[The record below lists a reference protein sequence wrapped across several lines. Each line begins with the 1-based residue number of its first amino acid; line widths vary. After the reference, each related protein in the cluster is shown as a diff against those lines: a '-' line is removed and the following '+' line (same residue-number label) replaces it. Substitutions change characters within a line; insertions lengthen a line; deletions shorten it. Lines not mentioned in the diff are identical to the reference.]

1 MPNLSD
7 LPGLPGQAVSKIQ
20 QYVER
25 GAAELHYVRKIFESG
40 AFRLEP
46 PQNYAAMAVEIRKWG
61 EFGMLPSLNARRHP
75 DRAACI
81 DDDGEFTFKELDEAA
96 HAVAN
101 GLIEKGV
108 KGGDGVAIL
117 ARNSRW
123 FLIAYF
129 GAARVGARII
139 LLNSEF
145 SGPQI
150 KEVSER
156 EDAKLIIYDDEY
168 TKAVQKAEP
177 ELGKLRALGTN
188 PDSDESSGSK
198 DETLA
203 DLIERSSKDPA
214 PKASRHASIIILTSG
229 TTGTP
234 KGANRSTPP
243 TLAPVGGILSHV
255 PFKANEVTSLPAPM
269 FHALGFLHGTIA
281 MFLGSTLVLRR
292 KFKPPLVLEDI
303 EKHKVTAM
311 VVVPVMLSRI
321 LDAIEKMDKKP
332 DLSTLKIVFVSG
344 SALGADLAE
353 RALEDLGPVIYN
365 MYGSTEIAF
374 ATIAEPKHLQHNSST
389 VGPVV
394 KGVKVKIYDDNGKEL
409 PQGEIGR
416 IFVGNAFP
424 FEGYTGGGKKQIIDG
439 LLSSGDVGYFGD
451 DGLLYISGRDDEM
464 IVSGGENV
472 FPAEVEDLLN
482 GHPDVVEATA
492 IGVEDKEWGH
502 RLRAFVVKKGDA
514 DVDEDTLK
522 HYVRDHL
529 ARYKVPREVIFLDE
543 LPRNPTGKILKR
555 ELREMDPED
564 SGSGGK
570 GGKSKSDSKSKA
582 DGGGKAKDGADKA
595 KTDEADKKDDKDDKA
610 KADGADKKDDKADK
624 ESEKAE

>member
-1 MPNLSD
+1 MPNPID
-7 LPGLPGQAVSKIQ
+7 LPGQAIAKVQ
-20 QYVER
+20 QYLER
-25 GAAELHYVRKIFESG
+25 GSAELHYVRKIFEAG
-40 AFRLEP
+40 AFRIEP
-46 PQNYAAMAVEIRKWG
+46 PQNYAAMAGDIRKWG

-81 DDDGEFTFKELDEAA
+81 DEDGEFSYQELDDAA

-101 GLIEKGV
+101 GLIEMGV

-117 ARNSRW
+117 ARNHRW
-123 FLIAYF
+123 FLIANY

-156 EDAKLIIYDDEY
+156 EGAKLIIYDDEY
-168 TKAVQKAEP
+168 TKAVSKAEP
-177 ELGKLRALGTN
+177 ELGMLRALATN
-188 PDSDESSGSK
+188 PDSDEASGSK

-203 DLIERSSKDPA
+203 DLIERSEHKPA
-214 PKASRHASIIILTSG
+214 PKASKHASIIILTSG

-255 PFKANEVTSLPAPM
+255 PFKAGEVTSLPAPM
-269 FHALGFLHGTIA
+269 FHALGYLHGTIA

-321 LDAIEKMDKKP
+321 LDAVEKMDKKP
-332 DLSTLKIVFVSG
+332 DLSSLKIVFISG
-344 SALGADLAE
+344 SQLGAELAS
-353 RALEDLGPVIYN
+353 RALKDLGPVIYN

-374 ATIAEPKHLQHNSST
+374 ATIAGPKDLERNAAT

-394 KGVKVKIYDDNGKEL
+394 KGVKVKILDDNGKEL
-409 PQGEIGR
+409 PQGDVGR

-424 FEGYTGGGKKQIIDG
+424 FQGYTGGGHKQIIDG
-439 LLSSGDVGYFGD
+439 LMSSGDVGYFD
-451 DGLLYISGRDDEM
+451 EHGLLYVSGRDDEM

-472 FPAEVEDLLN
+472 FPAEVEDLIS

-502 RLRAFVVKKGDA
+502 RLRAFVVKKEDA
-514 DVDEDTLK
+514 ELDEDSVK

-529 ARYKVPREVIFLDE
+529 ARYKVPREVVFLDE

-555 ELREMDPED
+555 ELREMEV
-564 SGSGGK
+564 
-570 GGKSKSDSKSKA
+570 
-582 DGGGKAKDGADKA
+582 
-595 KTDEADKKDDKDDKA
+595 E
-610 KADGADKKDDKADK
+610 
-624 ESEKAE
+624 

>member
-7 LPGLPGQAVSKIQ
+7 LPGLGKIQ
-20 QYVER
+20 QYVDR
-25 GAAELHYVRKIFESG
+25 GTSELHYVRKIVESG
-40 AFRLEP
+40 AFRLESP
-46 PQNYAAMAVEIRKWG
+46 LNYAAMANEIVKWG

-81 DDDGEFTFKELDEAA
+81 DEEGEFTYKQLDEAA

-101 GLIEKGV
+101 ALLAKGV
-108 KGGDGVAIL
+108 RAGDGVALL
-117 ARNSRW
+117 ARNHRW
-123 FLIAYF
+123 FLIANY

-156 EDAKLIIYDDEY
+156 EGAKLIIYDDEY
-168 TKAVQKAEP
+168 TKAVSKAEP
-177 ELGKLRALGTN
+177 PLGKLRALGTN
-188 PDSDESSGSK
+188 PDKDEPSGST

-203 DLIERSSKDPA
+203 DLIARSSTAPA
-214 PKASRHASIIILTSG
+214 PKAGKHASIIILTSG

-269 FHALGFLHGTIA
+269 FHALGYLHATIA

-321 LDAIEKMDKKP
+321 LDAVEKMHNKP
-332 DLSTLKIVFVSG
+332 DLSSLKIVFVSG
-344 SALGADLAE
+344 SQLGAELAS
-353 RALEDLGPVIYN
+353 RALKDLGPVIYN

-374 ATIAEPKHLQHNSST
+374 ATIAGPKDLERNPAT

-394 KGVKVKIYDDNGKEL
+394 KGVKVKILDENGNEL
-409 PQGEIGR
+409 PQGEVGR

-424 FEGYTGGGKKQIIDG
+424 FEGYTGGGHKQIIDG
-439 LLSSGDVGYFGD
+439 LMSSGDVGYFD
-451 DGLLYISGRDDEM
+451 EHNLLYVSGRDDEM

-472 FPAEVEDLLN
+472 FPAEVEDLIS

-492 IGVEDKEWGH
+492 IGVEDKEWGA
-502 RLRAFVVKKGDA
+502 RLRAFVVKKPDA
-514 DVDEDTLK
+514 EVDEDTIK

-529 ARYKVPREVIFLDE
+529 ARYKVPREVIFIDE

-555 ELREMDPED
+555 ELREMEI
-564 SGSGGK
+564 
-570 GGKSKSDSKSKA
+570 
-582 DGGGKAKDGADKA
+582 
-595 KTDEADKKDDKDDKA
+595 
-610 KADGADKKDDKADK
+610 
-624 ESEKAE
+624 

>member
-1 MPNLSD
+1 MPNLI
-7 LPGLPGQAVSKIQ
+7 GLPGQAVAKVQ
-20 QYVER
+20 QYLER
-25 GAAELHYVRKIFESG
+25 GSAELHYVRKIFEAG

-46 PQNYAAMAVEIRKWG
+46 PQNYAAMANDIYKWG

-81 DDDGEFTFKELDEAA
+81 DEDGEFSFKELDDAA

-101 GLIEKGV
+101 GLLEMGV

-117 ARNSRW
+117 ARNTRW

-150 KEVSER
+150 KEVAER
-156 EDAKLIIYDDEY
+156 EGAKLIIYDDEY
-168 TKAVQKAEP
+168 TKAVSKAEP
-177 ELGKLRALGTN
+177 ELGFLRALGTN
-188 PDSDESSGSK
+188 PDADEPSGSK

-203 DLIERSSKDPA
+203 DLIERSSKEPA
-214 PKASRHASIIILTSG
+214 PKASKHSSIIILTSG

-243 TLAPVGGILSHV
+243 TLAPIGGILSHV

-321 LDAIEKMDKKP
+321 LDAVEKMDKKP
-332 DLSTLKIVFVSG
+332 DLSSLKIVFISG
-344 SALGADLAE
+344 SQLGAELAS
-353 RALEDLGPVIYN
+353 RALKDLGPVIYN

-374 ATIAEPKHLQHNSST
+374 ATIAGPKDLEKNAST

-394 KGVKVKIYDDNGKEL
+394 KGVKVKILDDNGKEK
-409 PQGEIGR
+409 PQGEVGR

-424 FEGYTGGGKKQIIDG
+424 FEGYTGGGHKQIIDG
-439 LLSSGDVGYFGD
+439 LMSSGDVGYFD
-451 DGLLYISGRDDEM
+451 EDGLLYVSGRDDEM

-472 FPAEVEDLLN
+472 FPAEVEDLIS
-482 GHPDVVEATA
+482 GHPEVVEATA

-502 RLRAFVVKKGDA
+502 RLRAFVVKKDGS
-514 DVDEDTLK
+514 DVDEDTIK

-529 ARYKVPREVIFLDE
+529 ARYKVPREVVFLDE

-555 ELREMDPED
+555 ELREMEVD
-564 SGSGGK
+564 
-570 GGKSKSDSKSKA
+570 
-582 DGGGKAKDGADKA
+582 
-595 KTDEADKKDDKDDKA
+595 
-610 KADGADKKDDKADK
+610 
-624 ESEKAE
+624 

>member
-1 MPNLSD
+1 MPHLID
-7 LPGLPGQAVSKIQ
+7 LPGQAVAKIF

-25 GAAELHYVRKIFESG
+25 GAAELHYVRKIIEAG
-40 AFRLEP
+40 GFRLEP
-46 PQNYAAMAVEIRKWG
+46 PQNYAAMVTEIAKWG
-61 EFGMLPSLNARRHP
+61 EFGMLPSMNARRTPH
-75 DRAACI
+75 RAACI
-81 DDDGEFTFKELDEAA
+81 DDDGEFSYQELDEAA

-101 GLIEKGV
+101 GLLDMGV
-108 KGGDGVAIL
+108 RAGDGVALL
-117 ARNSRW
+117 ARNHRW
-123 FLIAYF
+123 FLIANF

-156 EDAKLIIYDDEY
+156 EGAKVIIYDDEY
-168 TKAVQKAEP
+168 TKAVSKAEP
-177 ELGKLRALGTN
+177 KLGKLRALGTN
-188 PDSDESSGSK
+188 PDADEPSGST
-198 DETLA
+198 DETLEE
-203 DLIERSSKDPA
+203 LIARSSKEPA
-214 PKASRHASIIILTSG
+214 PKAGKHASIIILTSG

-255 PFKANEVTSLPAPM
+255 PFKAGEVTSLPSPM
-269 FHALGFLHGTIA
+269 FHALGYLHGTLG
-281 MFLGSTLVLRR
+281 MFLGSTLLLRR

-303 EKHKVTAM
+303 EKHKATAM

-321 LDAIEKMDKKP
+321 LDAVEKMDKKP
-332 DLSTLKIVFVSG
+332 DLSSLKVVFVSG
-344 SALGADLAE
+344 SQLGAELAS
-353 RALEDLGPVIYN
+353 RALKDLGPVIYN

-374 ATIAEPKHLQHNSST
+374 ATIAGPKDLQRNAAT

-394 KGVKVKIYDDNGKEL
+394 KGVKVKIFDDNGKEL
-409 PQGEIGR
+409 PQGEVGR

-439 LLSSGDVGYFGD
+439 LLSSGDVGYFD
-451 DGLLYISGRDDEM
+451 EHGLLYVSGRDDEM

-472 FPAEVEDLLN
+472 FPAEVEDLIS
-482 GHPDVVEATA
+482 GHPEVIEATA

-502 RLRAFVVKKGDA
+502 RLRAFVVKKQDA
-514 DVDEDTLK
+514 SLDEDTVK

-529 ARYKVPREVIFLDE
+529 ARYKVPREVVFLDE

-555 ELREMDPED
+555 ELREIDVD
-564 SGSGGK
+564 
-570 GGKSKSDSKSKA
+570 
-582 DGGGKAKDGADKA
+582 
-595 KTDEADKKDDKDDKA
+595 
-610 KADGADKKDDKADK
+610 
-624 ESEKAE
+624 